1 MIRCIVADDHPIVIN
16 GVRQLLLSE
25 FPTAEIAEVH
35 DSESLVRKVIKE
47 RWDLVIID
55 LNMPGRSGLDALAEI
70 RNEYPKLPVLVMSMF
85 PEDQY
90 ALRVMK
96 AGASGYLVKTSIH
109 EELINAVR
117 TVLGGR
123 KFITSSIAQKLADSL
138 QHNTQVPHELL
149 SNREYDVFILLAQG
163 TNVSEIATKINLSPT
178 TISTYRGRIMEK
190 MNLKSNADLTRYALE
205 RNLI

>member
-16 GVRQLLLSE
+16 GVRQLLHSE
-25 FPTAEIAEVH
+25 FPTAEIVEVY

-47 RWDLVIID
+47 RWDLVITD

-138 QHNTQVPHELL
+138 EHNTQVPHELL

-163 TNVSEIATKINLSPT
+163 TNVSEIASKINLSPT

>member
-47 RWDLVIID
+47 RWDLVITD
-55 LNMPGRSGLDALAEI
+55 LNMPGRSGLDALTEI

>member
-47 RWDLVIID
+47 RWDLVITD

>member
-47 RWDLVIID
+47 RWDLVITD
-55 LNMPGRSGLDALAEI
+55 LNMPGRSGLDALTEI

-138 QHNTQVPHELL
+138 QHNTQVSHELL